1 VATSVA
7 VGDILSMRVWSVLD
21 EQAAVNTYNYECI
34 SLGGGAVTDQ
44 DFCSTF
50 DTGFMSPFYQAL
62 QPPTVEYRGVQA
74 YFIKRASGVLP
85 SPVVSTAGAHVGTHG
100 TKPVTRNA
108 APILKYAAFLRGP
121 GGRGRLYLPFVSDD
135 YIANNGRPTNAFDV
149 LVNSVAS
156 TLLTPIV
163 VTSGGSTATFAW
175 GIAKRPPGGPV
186 TLTQILTA
194 SSAEKVG
201 QMHKRGDYGRANSSP
216 I

>member
-1 VATSVA
+1 VATSCVI
-7 VGDILSMRVWSVLD
+7 GDILAMRAWSVLD

-34 SLGGGAVTDQ
+34 SISGGAVTDQ

-62 QPPTVEYRGVQA
+62 QPPSVEYRGVQA
-74 YFIKRASGVLP
+74 YFIKRSSGALP
-85 SPVVSTAGAHVGTHG
+85 APVSSTAGAHVGTHG

-108 APILKYAAFLRGP
+108 APILKYAGFSRGP
-121 GGRGRLYLPFVSDD
+121 GGRGRVYLPFVSDD
-135 YIANNGRPTNAFDV
+135 YIASNGRVTNAFDV

-163 VTSGGSTATFAW
+163 ITSGGSTATFAW
-175 GIAKRPPGGPV
+175 GVAKRPRGGPV
-186 TLTQILTA
+186 TISQILTA
-194 SSAEKVG
+194 QSADRVG
-201 QMHKRGDYGRANSSP
+201 QMHKRGDYGRANASP